1 MAEKKLTPKQERFC
15 EEYLIDLNATQAA
28 IRAGYSSKTADVQS
42 ARLLVNVKV
51 QERISLLRSKQS
63 KRTEVTADKVIAE
76 LAAIAFADR
85 TELAKVDKNGSVK
98 FTPTDSLPD
107 DVKKIISGIKEGKFG
122 TEVSS
127 YDKVKALELLG
138 KHLGL
143 WEKAA
148 SESNAASEVPTLY
161 KALEA
166 DDE

>member
-1 MAEKKLTPKQERFC
+1 MLR
-15 EEYLIDLNATQAA
+15 
-28 IRAGYSSKTADVQS
+28 
-42 ARLLVNVKV
+42 NVKV
-51 QERISLLRSKQS
+51 QERISELRSQQS
-63 KRTEVTADKVIAE
+63 KRTEVTADRVIAE

-98 FTPTDSLPD
+98 FTPTDSLPE
-107 DVKKIISGIKEGKFG
+107 DVKKVISGIKEGKFG

-138 KHLGL
+138 KHFGL
-143 WEKAA
+143 WEK
-148 SESNAASEVPTLY
+148 SASEVNAPSEVPMLY

>member
-1 MAEKKLTPKQERFC
+1 MANDGISDYIEK
-15 EEYLIDLNATQAA
+15 
-28 IRAGYSSKTADVQS
+28 
-42 ARLLVNVKV
+42 
-51 QERISLLRSKQS
+51 LRSQQS

-85 TELAKVDKNGSVK
+85 TELAKVDKNGSVR

-143 WEKAA
+143 WEKATTGND
-148 SESNAASEVPTLY
+148 NAALAKLDEVLG
-161 KALEA
+161 KIEGGF
-166 DDE
+166 

>member
-1 MAEKKLTPKQERFC
+1 MMANDGISDYIEK
-15 EEYLIDLNATQAA
+15 
-28 IRAGYSSKTADVQS
+28 
-42 ARLLVNVKV
+42 
-51 QERISLLRSKQS
+51 LRSQQS